1 MTATFFFKKAIT
13 GPTGSGG
20 SRMLTYRP
28 RLASRIGFFA
38 LAAGVAVLGFGVA
51 AQATTISSPQA
62 YFASDS
68 TNPGSVI
75 PYTLASGLFGTAITV
90 GNYPTQVILSPDGST
105 AYVLNYDSGTISV
118 IDTATDTV
126 TNTLSLKGLYYGYPN
141 VGVISPDGKTL
152 YITDQYY
159 DAYAINAQTGALEA
173 TYTLGASVGK
183 EVYPYNLAIG
193 PTGGHVYVTEYEGGP
208 SDTGALGIIDTSTG
222 AVTTLPLG
230 TLALPGASST
240 VTFLYPHL
248 GIVVSGDTVWLSGY
262 PYDSADKT
270 YGVGI
275 VGIDTAT
282 DQATQF
288 VELETDY
295 SNNTFAPS
303 YLYLD
308 PAGSYLYMPTDT
320 SSYGVAEINTQTG
333 AFQFIPSVADAYVA
347 AFSDTAALYVDGY
360 TSFGTSTVD
369 VIDANPQSAHFGT
382 VVSTITGAPSG
393 VTSLVLPPPPFF
405 SNDQAV
411 TISAPA
417 GPYTG
422 SVAAYVT
429 NKTGCTPTFKV
440 TTPPSGG
447 DFQLNAAGGYSFTP
461 PLGNLPAS
469 ESFTWE
475 ATLPATCANDP
486 NGVAEGTV
494 TLTWTPTFGA
504 IGPFTLVSGQ
514 SSGTVSFN
522 VFSSSPVILTASSSD
537 PAVVSAGEID
547 LSQDCQGTCT
557 LNLTAGEAGAS
568 TVTLTATEP
577 SGATSSTTFS
587 VAVAP
592 TSSGG
597 GGGLGPW
604 ALLGLLAFV
613 LLKRRPSAA

>member
-51 AQATTISSPQA
+51 AQATTISSQQA
-62 YFASDS
+62 YFVSNN
-68 TNPGSVI
+68 TRPGYVT
-75 PYTLASGLFGTAITV
+75 PYTLTSGLFGTAITV
-90 GNYPTQVILSPDGST
+90 GDNPIQMILSPDGST
-105 AYVLNYDSGTISV
+105 AYVLNDDSGTISV

-126 TNTLSLKGLYYGYPN
+126 TNTFSLTGLYNGYPYA
-141 VGVISPDGKTL
+141 GVISPDGKTL
-152 YITDQYY
+152 YITDEDY

-173 TYTLGASVGK
+173 TYTLGGSVGR

-208 SDTGALGIIDTSTG
+208 SDTGALGIINTSTG
-222 AVTTLPLG
+222 VVTTLPLDA
-230 TLALPGASST
+230 LALPGAPST
-240 VTFLYPHL
+240 VTFLYPSL

-262 PYDSADKT
+262 PYDSADNT

-282 DQATQF
+282 DQATRF

-295 SNNTFAPS
+295 SNTFDSS

-308 PAGSYLYMPTDT
+308 PAGSYLYMPTES

-333 AFQFIPSVADAYVA
+333 TCQFIPSVAYAYAA
-347 AFSDTAALYVDGY
+347 AFSDTAALYVDG
-360 TSFGTSTVD
+360 SGSNTVD
-369 VIDANPQSAHFGT
+369 VIDANPKSAHFGT
-382 VVSTITGAPSG
+382 IVSTITGAPSG